1 MGWNRNKI
9 KEKRF
14 ILAMIK
20 NKKSIIIF
28 IICSIGI
35 LIANIVLMEAISRSL
50 YIAFT
55 LLISITLFTMTL
67 IFIVKNIENKP
78 LKRVLIIPP
87 IAFLLVFAIL
97 FGVLIPFE
105 IEKNNSPECYG
116 PGSLGNSKFE
126 SYFGNNITATEVK
139 NLLSEIRTNNLIEIK
154 ESENVVPSIIGVC
167 YISKSYKGNPIVG
180 VSTNDIDPRN
190 IKEKDFDKIEF
201 TANVTNIPNVL
212 YKSQGKTFTVG
223 VASKKAYHEEKTEKT
238 GFETEQDPL
247 GKTVTGN
254 SGGYYKNGA
263 IRLIYIIDND
273 NTK

>member
-1 MGWNRNKI
+1 
-9 KEKRF
+9 
-14 ILAMIK
+14 MIK
-20 NKKSIIIF
+20 NKKNIIIF

-50 YIAFT
+50 YIAFI
-55 LLISITLFTMTL
+55 LLIPIALFTMTL

-97 FGVLIPFE
+97 FGVLVQFE
-105 IEKNNSPECYG
+105 LAEYNSPECH
-116 PGSLGNSKFE
+116 GSGTYGNSKFE
-126 SYFGNNITATEVK
+126 SYFGNNITATEVM
-139 NLLSEIRTNNLIEIK
+139 NLLSEIRTNNFMEIK
-154 ESENVVPSIIGVC
+154 ESENVVPLIIGVC
-167 YISKSYKGNPIVG
+167 YVSKSYKGNPIVG

-201 TANVTNIPNVL
+201 TANVTNITNVL
-212 YKSQGKTFTVG
+212 YKAQGKTFTVG
-223 VASKKAYHEEKTEKT
+223 VASKKAYHEEESEKT
-238 GFETEQDPL
+238 GFETDQDPL
-247 GKTVTGN
+247 GKTVTGD

-263 IRLIYIIDND
+263 IRLIYIIDNY

>member
-1 MGWNRNKI
+1 
-9 KEKRF
+9 
-14 ILAMIK
+14 MIK
-20 NKKSIIIF
+20 NKKNIIIF

-55 LLISITLFTMTL
+55 LLIPIALFTMTL

-97 FGVLIPFE
+97 FGVLVQFE
-105 IEKNNSPECYG
+105 LAEYNSQNVMDLAHME
-116 PGSLGNSKFE
+116 
-126 SYFGNNITATEVK
+126 IV
-139 NLLSEIRTNNLIEIK
+139 NLKVILEIILQQQKLRIFYQKLEQIILEIK
-154 ESENVVPSIIGVC
+154 ESENVVPLIIGVC
-167 YISKSYKGNPIVG
+167 YVSKSYKGDPIVG

-201 TANVTNIPNVL
+201 TANVTNIPDVL

-238 GFETEQDPL
+238 GFETDQDPL
-247 GKTVTGN
+247 GKTVTGD

-263 IRLIYIIDND
+263 IRLIYIIDNY